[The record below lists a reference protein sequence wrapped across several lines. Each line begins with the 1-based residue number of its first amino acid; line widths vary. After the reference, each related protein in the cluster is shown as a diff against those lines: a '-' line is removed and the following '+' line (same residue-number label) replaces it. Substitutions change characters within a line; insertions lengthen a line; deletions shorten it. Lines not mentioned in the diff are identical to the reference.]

1 MLDANSGEAES
12 RAAARAAADELKKS
26 LDDGAES
33 SLSLTDDEADVGMHR
48 ASSGDE
54 SEERL
59 AERVAELLRPR
70 VGLRGLDGAGSGAPL
85 VNINVNTN
93 TGGVTSLGGGG
104 DDAPSGPPP
113 AARTS
118 ARTSS
123 MSTELYARLM
133 QALSAKGG
141 GGEPDAS
148 LRDAAAHFV
157 DELTKQVPT
166 MGTGES
172 AQIESAAL
180 EALPVDR
187 VDESVTSAAKAAGLD
202 ELLYRAALAASRGDA
217 HVSEAKDA
225 VPRWAREP
233 QAARDAERVGEP
245 SGEPSSA
252 TGALDIPT
260 ERAPTDAEVE
270 AARVRLEKAERDENA
285 FAARLET
292 DALDALDIPDA
303 RQEFLE
309 LQERKVRVAREEE
322 EGKTKRSRAR
332 AWTAPDP
339 LDEDPEGAELA
350 GIDGVIRTAEA
361 MSEVWAADPKMRVGK
376 KADAPAAVASRTDV
390 LRANVPLKD
399 AEKRSRRK
407 KSTLGETKRDGDELA
422 GDESETRTDIG
433 SLLRELGV

>member
-1 MLDANSGEAES
+1 
-12 RAAARAAADELKKS
+12 
-26 LDDGAES
+26 
-33 SLSLTDDEADVGMHR
+33 
-48 ASSGDE
+48 
-54 SEERL
+54 
-59 AERVAELLRPR
+59 
-70 VGLRGLDGAGSGAPL
+70 
-85 VNINVNTN
+85 
-93 TGGVTSLGGGG
+93 
-104 DDAPSGPPP
+104 
-113 AARTS
+113 
-118 ARTSS
+118 

-166 MGTGES
+166 MGAEGTADES

-187 VDESVTSAAKAAGLD
+187 MDESVTSAAKAAGLD

-217 HVSEAKDA
+217 HVSEAKNA

-245 SGEPSSA
+245 SDEPSSA
-252 TGALDIPT
+252 TDALDIPT

-292 DALDALDIPDA
+292 DALDLLDIPDA

-399 AEKRSRRK
+399 AEKRPRRK

-422 GDESETRTDIG
+422 GDESETRSSIG

>member
-1 MLDANSGEAES
+1 
-12 RAAARAAADELKKS
+12 
-26 LDDGAES
+26 
-33 SLSLTDDEADVGMHR
+33 MHR
-48 ASSGDE
+48 VSSGD

-70 VGLRGLDGAGSGAPL
+70 VGLSGLPLDGAAAGAPL

-104 DDAPSGPPP
+104 GGDASSGPPP
-113 AARTS
+113 ARTELE
-118 ARTSS
+118 AAS
-123 MSTELYARLM
+123 MSTDLYARLM

-166 MGTGES
+166 MGTRESLPPLSAEATAGES
-172 AQIESAAL
+172 AHIESAAL

-187 VDESVTSAAKAAGLD
+187 MDESVTSAAKAAGLD
-202 ELLYRAALAASRGDA
+202 ELLYRAALAAARGDA
-217 HVSEAKDA
+217 RVSEAKDA
-225 VPRWAREP
+225 VPRWARSK
-233 QAARDAERVGEP
+233 AARDAERVGEP
-245 SGEPSSA
+245 FFSRASSA
-252 TGALDIPT
+252 TETEKKPNALDALDIPT
-260 ERAPTDAEVE
+260 SLAPTDAELE
-270 AARVRLEKAERDENA
+270 AARSKLEKAERDETA
-285 FAARLET
+285 FAARLEADAT
-292 DALDALDIPDA
+292 DASALDIPDA
-303 RQEFLE
+303 RREFLVA
-309 LQERKVRVAREEE
+309 EREAKALAREEE
-322 EGKTKRSRAR
+322 EGGTKVSSRAQKS

-361 MSEVWAADPKMRVGK
+361 MSEVWAADPKMRVGG

-399 AEKRSRRK
+399 ASRSRRK

-422 GDESETRTDIG
+422 GDDKETRSTIG